1 MVQSILGPQL
11 VSGPAIRD
19 LTVDDITV
27 VMPFY
32 DRLKYLDHYLKEGF
46 WDGLRVQIICDGSE
60 PAMVE
65 NVEQLI
71 ALRDQMDI
79 YSYVDNRGVAFAR
92 TTGINLVRTPY
103 LAFCDDDDFMTE
115 AQAFMIA
122 SVRQMDRNQDILFT
136 AMPNVIAFNESLE
149 HRVQYERTRFNG
161 LTGLDVLNFL
171 VQTGE
176 MCVLSLGSVFRSDDL
191 KGIGPEDFFKVSE
204 DYVFVARL
212 CARFPERQVKT
223 GTMGRYWRLMQQDS
237 LSAREGYSLDKI
249 VMHLVSMFVGAY
261 YLFKMGNMRTP
272 FFQEILRRRGEV
284 LKTSYGKGAEA
295 ALWMAKLLNDAE
307 AVAHTEEEITAKDF
321 LTSFREALPQ
331 EFRSLVGW

>member
-1 MVQSILGPQL
+1 MVQSTLGPQL

-32 DRLKYLDHYLKEGF
+32 DRLKYLRHYLKEGF

-60 PAMVE
+60 PQMVE
-65 NVEQLI
+65 SVQQLI
-71 ALRDQMDI
+71 ALHDQMEM

-92 TTGINLVRTPY
+92 STGINLVRTPY

-115 AQAFMIA
+115 APAFMMA
-122 SVRQMDRNQDILFT
+122 AVQQMDRNSDILFT
-136 AMPNVIAFNESLE
+136 AMPNVIAFNESLA
-149 HRVQYERTRFNG
+149 HRVQYERTRFDG

-176 MCVLSLGSVFRSDDL
+176 MCVLSLGSVFRTKDL

-223 GTMGRYWRLMQQDS
+223 GTTGQYWRLMQQDS
-237 LSAREGYSLDKI
+237 LSAREGYSLEKI

-261 YLFKMGNMRTP
+261 YLFKMGHIRTP

-295 ALWMAKLLNDAE
+295 TLWMAKLLNDAE

-321 LTSFREALPQ
+321 LTRFREVLPS